1 MIKSRYLWY
10 INALLA
16 LVALY
21 IAYRIWFAPR
31 KDAWN
36 YIPDNAF
43 LVVESSQIQ
52 HSLFNKK
59 GIDSTQLADIPF
71 FYDALQPLKIVA
83 QSIDNDETAKKF
95 LEKKLITYSLHRET
109 KKNLEYIL
117 YIPAGAFGDSDFLNR
132 LSKPDPEKRKAYVRT
147 YKGFRIEEL
156 YTVNNQLLFN
166 FFLHDDFLICSGSKV
181 LIEEVANRI
190 KSGVSIESVP
200 FKQSRRGTAHI
211 YFKSRNLQD
220 VADILPSQLS
230 PNLIEFFGNITPRN
244 PDIVFEKQ
252 KIPNT
257 VSAYIYSQGTSTIPF
272 LGIFSQQVPQ
282 PFTCTNLIPENT
294 AITFRISFRN
304 KNKLIQGFNN
314 YFKGNEQ
321 ALLAER
327 DSLNR
332 FLNVNLTDLYSIL
345 KNEVVLCEMETTADE
360 PSKKILLI
368 KTEDPAEALN
378 SFDDLADNAEKL
390 SSYFKPVPFS
400 YLNNYVR
407 KIQISQLPALLFGS
421 VFRGFADCY
430 YTQIGDY
437 MILASDDD
445 AMREYLNN
453 LNFGQT
459 WAKSNIYTDFI
470 KKLRPQAQVTAIISP
485 QRIWN
490 NIYYSLP
497 QKWQNTTIKHE
508 QRAKALRF
516 VAVEN
521 FVVNNTFG
529 TKFLIEK
536 IPQTQKEVLI
546 NRFFL
551 QDSLSI
557 SSAFVGKPFIIKNAY
572 NTSEEILLQNTDTQ
586 AVLLSN
592 GAKEINKIP
601 LGQPLTSAYLLPT
614 DYFQNGTLHYLAT
627 TADKLLF
634 FTRENKTGLIA
645 NYADIDFNG
654 SIKAVAAS
662 ETKIYVA
669 DAGGNIYMINE
680 ETQKINRI
688 KTPVSFA
695 DIMRIHPVKFKNN
708 TYLAILQKDGT
719 LNVIYEQGPFLH
731 GFPKVPLNTRPSEMV
746 IEEGQGKNSIITLIS
761 ETGEIKKVDMNGNSL
776 ENASIQLERPDK
788 ATIFE
793 VIFDQNHKDWLI
805 VRRTPTSLII
815 MNKQGNSILEIGSTN
830 FMKSQLRYFDLGNDL
845 RFVGIFDGKNNTLFD
860 LKGRML
866 GDKPLPASALP
877 ALSYS
882 EAFNKL
888 FIYNTNKTRFEV
900 WSVKLK

>member
-1 MIKSRYLWY
+1 MIKTKYLWY
-10 INALLA
+10 INAFLT
-16 LVALY
+16 LVAIY
-21 IAYRIWFAPR
+21 MAYRIWFAPKR
-31 KDAWN
+31 DAWN

-52 HSLFNKK
+52 RSLFNKQ
-59 GIDSTQLADIPF
+59 GFDSTQLADIPF
-71 FYDALQPLKIVA
+71 FYDALQPLKKIV
-83 QSIDNDETAKKF
+83 QSVDENEVAEKF
-95 LEKKLITYSLHRET
+95 LRRKRITYSLHRET
-109 KKNLEYIL
+109 KKNLEYII
-117 YIPAGAFGDSDFLNR
+117 YIPMGTFGAAEFLNQ
-132 LSKPDPEKRKAYVRT
+132 LTNPDPSKRKVYGRT
-147 YKGFRIEEL
+147 YKGTRIEEL
-156 YTVNNQLLFN
+156 YTANNLLMFN
-166 FFLHDDFLICSGSKV
+166 FLIHDDFLICSGSKV
-181 LIEEVANRI
+181 LLEEVVNRI
-190 KSGVSIESVP
+190 KSGGAPEGFP
-200 FKQSRRGTAHI
+200 FKESRRGIAHI

-230 PNLIEFFGNITPRN
+230 PNLIEFFGNIAPRN
-244 PDIVFEKQ
+244 PDIVFEKPR
-252 KIPNT
+252 IPNT
-257 VSAYIYSQGTSTIPF
+257 VSAYIYSKGTNTIPF
-272 LGIFSQQVPQ
+272 LGIFSQQMPQ
-282 PFTCTNLIPENT
+282 PFTCTDLIPENT
-294 AITFRISFRN
+294 AITFRISFKN
-304 KNKLIQGFNN
+304 KNKLAQDFNN
-314 YFKGNEQ
+314 YFRGNEQ

-332 FLNVNLTDLYSIL
+332 FLNINIPSLYSIL
-345 KNEVVLCEMETTADE
+345 KNEVVLCEMETSSDE

-368 KTEDPAEALN
+368 KTEDPADALN
-378 SFDDLADNAEKL
+378 MFDDLADNAEKL
-390 SSYFKPVPFS
+390 SSYFKPQPFS

-421 VFRGFADCY
+421 IFRGFADCY

-459 WAKSNIYTDFI
+459 WAKSNIYTDFV

-490 NIYYSLP
+490 NLYYSLP
-497 QKWQNTTIKHE
+497 QKWRSSTIKHE
-508 QRAKALRF
+508 QRAKAIRF

-521 FVVNNTFG
+521 FVINNTFG
-529 TKFLIEK
+529 TKLLIEK
-536 IPQTQKEVLI
+536 IPQTQKEVLV

-551 QDSLSI
+551 QDSLSTNT
-557 SSAFVGKPFIIKNAY
+557 AFVGKPFIIKNAY
-572 NTSEEILLQNTDTQ
+572 NTSEEILLQRADHQ

-592 GAKEINKIP
+592 AAKEVNQIP
-601 LGQPLTSAYLLPT
+601 LSQPLTSAYLLPT

-634 FTRENKTGLIA
+634 FTRENQTGLVA
-645 NYADIDFNG
+645 NYADIDFSG
-654 SIKAVAAS
+654 SIRAVAAS

-669 DAGGNIYMINE
+669 DDGGNVYVINE
-680 ETQKINRI
+680 ETQNISKVKIPMLL
-688 KTPVSFA
+688 T
-695 DIMRIHPVKFKNN
+695 DIMRIQPVKYKNN

-719 LNVIYEQGPFLH
+719 LNVIYEQGPFLK
-731 GFPKVPLNTRPSEMV
+731 GFPKVPLTARPVEMV

-776 ENASIQLERPDK
+776 DRANIQLERPDK

-805 VRRTPTSLII
+805 ARRTPTSLII
-815 MNKQGNSILEIGSTN
+815 LNKQGNAVLEIGSTN

-866 GDKPLPASALP
+866 GDKPLAATALP
-877 ALSYS
+877 AVSYS
-882 EAFNKL
+882 EAYNKL

-900 WSVKLK
+900 WTVKLK